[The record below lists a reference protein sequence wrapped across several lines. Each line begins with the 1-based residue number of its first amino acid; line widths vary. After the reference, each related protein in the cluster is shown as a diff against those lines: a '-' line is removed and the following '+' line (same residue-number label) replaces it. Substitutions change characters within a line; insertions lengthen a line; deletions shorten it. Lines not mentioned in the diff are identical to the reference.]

1 MNKKYLKYSLLALIP
16 FLIIIGIVIFN
27 SIMGVIQEAKAE
39 KSIEALQK
47 MTAPT
52 AKVKREGKIK
62 EIETRVN
69 SIGYFFEK
77 DIKDEDFIS
86 YILSMIEDTN
96 DLGARP
102 IEHKLQELMVDK
114 ICDKIINND
123 IKIGEFFKKTDFIT
137 T

>member
-1 MNKKYLKYSLLALIP
+1 MIVSYILI
-16 FLIIIGIVIFN
+16 N
-27 SIMGVIQEAKAE
+27 
-39 KSIEALQK
+39 LQK
-47 MTAPT
+47 
-52 AKVKREGKIK
+52 KDIKEIILQKIK

-69 SIGYFFEK
+69 SISYFFEK